1 MTMCEQER
9 YDLEVMREK
18 WEEEQ
23 AAYDSTEAW
32 EVRFGTAE
40 EARGDYDHDIQKQY
54 DLDNR

>member
-1 MTMCEQER
+1 MCEQER

-40 EARGDYDHDIQKQY
+40 EARGDYDHDIQRQY